1 MTIDSTE
8 VRVMARLSAS
18 ITLGLNKNMPI
29 TKEIVAENLAQMLG
43 ADPGCVADFMD
54 GFDIQEVA
62 HEDGTVL
69 VENNSVAGA

>member
-18 ITLGLNKNMPI
+18 ITLGLSKNMPI

-54 GFDIQEVA
+54 GFEIYQVA

-69 VENNSVAGA
+69 VENNSTAEA